1 MLRVRQIQNRILQDS
16 QRKYTAKQKEH
27 SETQEARRHKGLQ
40 IPKEVKLSLYVV
52 DMVLH
57 IRHPQKC
64 LTISSKWQDIKS
76 TYPKKKNQRTFY
88 TPTINMAEKGRHTPI
103 HSSLEEKKISR
114 DKSNQKGERTQ
125 QLKLQISEE
134 KKMDKDTRQETQRH
148 PILTT
153 KT

>member
-1 MLRVRQIQNRILQDS
+1 MLRVRQIQNRILPDS

-40 IPKEVKLSLYVV
+40 IPKEVKLSLYAV

-64 LTISSKWQDIKS
+64 LTISSKWQGIKS
-76 TYPKKKNQRTFY
+76 TYPKKKSENFLHA
-88 TPTINMAEKGRHTPI
+88 NNKHAEKGRHTPI

-134 KKMDKDTRQETQRH
+134 KKNG
-148 PILTT
+148 
-153 KT
+153 